1 MDPYSLEKTIA
12 TDISKVLPLAH
23 GVSRS
28 VYRLTHS
35 DELAFKIKLA
45 IEEALTNAMRH
56 GNKLDRRLKVC
67 IKITADAK
75 KITID
80 IRDQGGGF
88 DHRRV
93 PDPTTPQ
100 RASHPSGRG
109 VFLMRKIMDS
119 VRYYDQGRRIVLV
132 KSLRKHAKKT

>member
-1 MDPYSLEKTIA
+1 MASYSLEKTIS

-23 GVSRS
+23 TVSRR

-56 GNKLDRRLKVC
+56 GNKLDRNLKVHV
-67 IKITADAK
+67 KIAADAK

-80 IRDQGGGF
+80 IRDQGSGF
-88 DHRRV
+88 DHRGV

-100 RASHPSGRG
+100 RAGHPSGRG
-109 VFLMRKIMDS
+109 VYLMRKIMDS
-119 VRYYDQGRRIVLV
+119 VRYFDKGRRVVLV
-132 KSLRKHAKKT
+132 KALDKHAKKN